1 MKVFTKTSMVLA
13 SALAIGATNADA
25 KLNEYGRIDL
35 AKYSYH
41 IDSKTAFKSK
51 RADNIKSLNAKIE
64 RAAGLPSKAKAADS
78 DNYTPDVTFGPKHM
92 TGDLDGPNG
101 ERWFYVADY
110 DYTVIPPD
118 YDNYVWFT
126 DYILNS
132 YKFDIYDPQMKYVG
146 SVKNEVAYGE
156 DDVRVVS
163 IELAPVISRNF
174 FNTDDKIEVMVGL
187 IYNTNTPGANRYST
201 SVFSIGGEKA
211 NGNDKA
217 IIEYDS
223 MLGDVVEG
231 PATADGKDNFYMSF
245 ADETYP
251 ELPEGDD
258 ASFWEYATGA
268 KMNIVTY
275 GRATDA
281 AGPRKL
287 MEKELK
293 LLNLPGDQESAPFLM
308 SLTHG
313 DDVYFVYSYLEEP
326 LWNRY
331 DDPTSDDMTQRE
343 GNKLYVDFYKATANG
358 IEKQYTTKIK
368 TDRDLSDDSNIATF
382 YSIGNLKYK
391 QDVDFDNYGTPA
403 GYAAL
408 IVTRE
413 NYNPSSD
420 STIPSYFVYNHQ
432 GVKKATLAENCDGH
446 LALSDIPGEHPQHLF
461 IYPNGYNYYFSFVN
475 LLTGEEDFGIS
486 SQYSIDPDE
495 EAEGLRANLDRVA
508 TGDSYQ
514 YAIELQSLLLN
525 DNEDN
530 IMRLIWLDKDG
541 NFDHFD
547 GVNMG
552 KDVQYAQLYIE
563 GHALDPKAFHSDD
576 NMEYLMLIKRGNAG
590 GVLTEE
596 MLLAQA
602 TDDEYNGGK
611 SLLLLKPTDERG
623 TIAGIVPD
631 LYGDNPNL
639 TVYYTSGSGADE
651 TRYTQDIYRLPLD
664 IAAGIEGIAAD
675 ITDGKI
681 SINGTTV
688 TAEGAIHVYATSGA
702 LVLSGKDSLSLSSL
716 ASGIYIIAADGATIK
731 VAL

>member
-1 MKVFTKTSMVLA
+1 MKIFTKSTMVLA
-13 SALAIGATNADA
+13 SALAIGVATADA
-25 KLNEYGRIDL
+25 KLNEFGRVDMTKFSYRID
-35 AKYSYH
+35 SN
-41 IDSKTAFKSK
+41 TAFKGD
-51 RADNIKSLNAKIE
+51 RADRIEALNAKLD
-64 RAAGLPSKAKAADS
+64 RAAGRPVKAKAADGEGFA
-78 DNYTPDVTFGPKHM
+78 PDITFGPKHM
-92 TGDLDGPNG
+92 TGDLDGPHG
-101 ERWFYVADY
+101 ERWFYVANY

-118 YDNYVWFT
+118 YDNYIWFT
-126 DYILNS
+126 DYILNT
-132 YKFDIYDPQMKYVG
+132 YEFEIYDAQLNYVG
-146 SVKNEVAYGE
+146 TVKDKVDYAE
-156 DDVRVVS
+156 DEVRVPS

-174 FNTDDKIEVMVGL
+174 FNTDDKVEVIVGL
-187 IYNTNTPGANRYST
+187 VVNTTTPGANRYHT
-201 SVFSIGGEKA
+201 YVYSIGGDKE
-211 NGNDKA
+211 NGDDKP
-217 IIEYDS
+217 IMEYDN

-231 PATADGKDNFYMSF
+231 PATADGKDNFFMSF
-245 ADETYP
+245 AEDSYP
-251 ELPEGDD
+251 EMTEEEY
-258 ASFWEYATGA
+258 SFWEYATGA

-275 GRATDA
+275 GRAVDA
-281 AGPRKL
+281 TGPRKL
-287 MEKELK
+287 MEKEIK
-293 LLNLPGDQESAPFLM
+293 ILNLPGDQESAPFLM

-331 DDPTSDDMTQRE
+331 DDPTTEDMSQRE
-343 GNKLYVDFYKATANG
+343 GNKLLVDLYKVTDNG
-358 IEKQYTTKIK
+358 IEKQYTTTINAE
-368 TDRDLSDDSNIATF
+368 RDLSSEQNIATF

-403 GYAAL
+403 GRAAL

-420 STIPSYFVYNHQ
+420 STVPSYFVYNYN
-432 GVKKATLAENCDGH
+432 GRVKATLAENCDGH
-446 LALSDIPGEHPQHLF
+446 LALTDIPGEHPQHLF
-461 IYPNGYNYYFSFVN
+461 IYPNGYSYYFSFVN

-495 EAEGLRANLDRVA
+495 EAEGLRANLDRVPV
-508 TGDSYQ
+508 GDSYQ

-525 DNEDN
+525 DDEDN

-563 GHALDPKAFHSDD
+563 SHALDPKAFHSDD
-576 NMEYLMLIKRGNAG
+576 AMEYLMLIKRGNAG

-611 SLLLLKPTDERG
+611 SLLLIKPDDARG

-631 LYGDNPNL
+631 LFGTNPNL
-639 TVYYTSGSGADE
+639 TVYFTSGSGAAD
-651 TRYTQDIYRLPLD
+651 TRYTQEIYKLPLD
-664 IAAGIEGIAAD
+664 IAAGVED
-675 ITDGKI
+675 IISDVTDGKI
-681 SINGTTV
+681 ALNGKTV
-688 TAEGAIHVYATSGA
+688 TAEGTIHIYNASGA
-702 LVLSGKDSLSLSSL
+702 LMLSGKDSLDLSSL
-716 ASGIYIIAADGATIK
+716 SAGIYIIAADGASIK

>member
-1 MKVFTKTSMVLA
+1 MKIFTKSTMVLA
-13 SALAIGATNADA
+13 SALAIGVATADA
-25 KLNEYGRIDL
+25 KLNEFGRVDMTKFSYRID
-35 AKYSYH
+35 SN
-41 IDSKTAFKSK
+41 TAFKGD
-51 RADNIKSLNAKIE
+51 RADRIEALNAKLD
-64 RAAGLPSKAKAADS
+64 RAAGRPVKAKAADGEGFA
-78 DNYTPDVTFGPKHM
+78 PDITFGPKHM

-101 ERWFYVADY
+101 ERWFYVANY

-118 YDNYVWFT
+118 YDNYIWFT
-126 DYILNS
+126 DYILNT
-132 YKFDIYDPQMKYVG
+132 YEFEIYDAKLNFVG
-146 SVKNEVAYGE
+146 TVKDKVDYAE
-156 DDVRVVS
+156 DEVRVPS

-174 FNTDDKIEVMVGL
+174 FNTDDKVEIIVGL
-187 IYNTNTPGANRYST
+187 VVNTTTPGANRYHT
-201 SVFSIGGEKA
+201 YVYSIGGATE
-211 NGNDKA
+211 NGDDKP
-217 IIEYDS
+217 IMEYDN

-245 ADETYP
+245 AEDSYP
-251 ELPEGDD
+251 EMTEDEY
-258 ASFWEYATGA
+258 SFWEYATGA

-281 AGPRKL
+281 TGPRKL
-287 MEKELK
+287 MEKEIK
-293 LLNLPGDQESAPFLM
+293 ILNLPGDQESAPFLM

-313 DDVYFVYSYLEEP
+313 DDVFFVYSYLEEP

-331 DDPTSDDMTQRE
+331 DDPTTEDMSQRE
-343 GNKLYVDFYKATANG
+343 GNKLFVDLYKVTDNG
-358 IEKQYTTKIK
+358 IEKQYTTTINVE
-368 TDRDLSDDSNIATF
+368 RDLSSEQNIATF

-403 GYAAL
+403 GRAAL

-420 STIPSYFVYNHQ
+420 STIPSYYVYNYN
-432 GVKKATLAENCDGH
+432 GRVKATLAENCDGH

-508 TGDSYQ
+508 VGDSYQ

-525 DNEDN
+525 DDEDN

-563 GHALDPKAFHSDD
+563 SHALDPKAFHSDD
-576 NMEYLMLIKRGNAG
+576 AMEYLMLIKRGNAG

-611 SLLLLKPTDERG
+611 SLLLLKPDDARG

-631 LYGDNPNL
+631 LFGTTPNL
-639 TVYYTSGSGADE
+639 TVYYTSGSGAAD
-651 TRYTQDIYRLPLD
+651 TRYTQEIYKLPLD
-664 IAAGIEGIAAD
+664 IAAGVED
-675 ITDGKI
+675 IITDVTDGKI
-681 SINGTTV
+681 ALNVKVVS
-688 TAEGAIHVYATSGA
+688 AEGTIHVYNAAGA
-702 LVLSGKDSLSLSSL
+702 LVLSGKDSLDLSSL
-716 ASGIYIIAADGATIK
+716 AAGIYIIAADGASIK